1 MTISRR
7 ATRSRSLLDDR
18 FRKLGSAKRY
28 AAPVRGWIKAI
39 REALGMSTAQL
50 AKRLKIKQ
58 PSVVELEQSEAAGT
72 MELQT
77 LRRVAAALDCTLV
90 YALVPNKPLETMLR
104 DRARA
109 FERRRREHI
118 EHSMLLEDQLEDQ
131 PVTSKNLKA
140 RLDEIL
146 RETNPR
152 LFWD

>member
-1 MTISRR
+1 MTKPRR
-7 ATRSRSLLDDR
+7 ATRSRSQLDDR
-18 FRKLGSAKRY
+18 LRKLGAARRY
-28 AAPVRGWIKAI
+28 TAPIRGWIRAI

-58 PSVVELEQSEAAGT
+58 PSLVELEQSEAAGT
-72 MELQT
+72 IELQT

-90 YALVPNKPLETMLR
+90 YALVPNKPLETMVR

-109 FERRRREHI
+109 FERRRREHV
-118 EHSMLLEDQLEDQ
+118 EHSMLLEDRRQN
-131 PVTSKNLKA
+131 VTSKNLKA
-140 RLDEIL
+140 RIDEIM